1 MCRDRIVKM
10 SVLCIVCGK
19 DLTSL
24 QANHQQALSSWFP
37 LNETARP
44 ASAVGLWCVS
54 GKKVDFAD
62 RRAISALEPIRYGQ
76 VPRLHPELLEI
87 VGVRFFLG

>member
-1 MCRDRIVKM
+1 M

-24 QANHQQALSSWFP
+24 QENRQGGLQRFCRTRKQALSSWFP
-37 LNETARP
+37 LNETAI
-44 ASAVGLWCVS
+44 ASAVGLWCVN

-62 RRAISALEPIRYGQ
+62 YRAISALEPIRYGQ
-76 VPRLHPELLEI
+76 VPRPFPSI
-87 VGVRFFLG
+87 AVR